1 MIYTADYLVTQNET
15 REVLEKAALVV
26 EGTRIAEVGPAADIL
41 ARHPGEPVMALGPA
55 VLLPGLINGHT
66 HVSMSPL
73 RGLGDDKA
81 LMAWL
86 QEEIFPREANLS
98 RDIQALGVRLS
109 LAELIR
115 TGCTAVYD
123 MYMRQ
128 RVAFEEAD
136 RAGIRGV
143 LAENVTRFY
152 PGLNGDTKEAL
163 FDEIRAVAAQYRD
176 HPRLRAGVAPHA
188 PYTTT
193 PELLRE
199 CRALADEIGAQFGMH
214 LAETKAEEEQTLSEY
229 GMRPVPYVD
238 SLGIL
243 RDDTSLFHC
252 VHVDDADIGI
262 LRKRGCVA
270 VHNPA
275 SNVKLASGF
284 APVPKMLAAG
294 VPVSIGTDGPASN
307 NAQDMFRE
315 LWLAAILGKAA
326 AGDPTAMTARLAL
339 DMATRHG
346 AAAIHDP
353 YVGSLEPGKKADF
366 VALDLR
372 SPNLCPVNDIVSNVV
387 YASTGFENRLTVVDG
402 RELYRD
408 GRFFTIDYEGLLGEM
423 DSVRAWAAKARD
435 K

>member
-1 MIYTADYLVTQNET
+1 MIYTADYLITQNEN
-15 REVLEKAALVV
+15 RDILEEAALFVS
-26 EGTRIAEVGPAADIL
+26 GTRIAEIGPAADVR
-41 ARHPGEPVMALGPA
+41 ARHPGEPVTDLGAA
-55 VLLPGLINGHT
+55 VLMPGLINGHT
-66 HVSMSPL
+66 HVAMSSM
-73 RGLGDDKA
+73 RGLGDDKS

-98 RDIQALGVRLS
+98 REVQALGVRLS
-109 LAELIR
+109 LAELLR
-115 TGCTAVYD
+115 TGCTAIYD

-128 RVAFEEAD
+128 QVAFEEAD

-143 LAENVTRFY
+143 IAENVTRFY
-152 PGLNGDTKEAL
+152 PGLNGNTKEEL
-163 FDEIRAVAAQYRD
+163 FAEIRAMAAAYGK
-176 HPRLRAGVAPHA
+176 HPRLRLAVTPHA

-199 CRALADEIGAQFGMH
+199 CRALADELGAQFGMH
-214 LAETKAEEEQTLSEY
+214 LAETKTEEEQALSEY

-238 SLGIL
+238 SLDIL

-252 VHVDDADIGI
+252 VHVDDADIAI
-262 LRKRGCVA
+262 LRARGCVA

-275 SNVKLASGF
+275 SNLKLASGI
-284 APVPKMLAAG
+284 ASVSKMLAAG
-294 VPVSIGTDGPASN
+294 IPVSIGTDGPASN

-315 LWLAAILGKAA
+315 LWLAAILGKSA

-353 YVGSLEPGKKADF
+353 EVGSLEPGKKADF

-372 SPNLCPVNDIVSNVV
+372 SPNLCPRNDIVSNVV
-387 YASTGFENRLTVVDG
+387 YASTGMENRLTVVDG
-402 RELYRD
+402 YELYRD
-408 GRFFTIDYEGLLGEM
+408 GRFLTIDYEGLLGEM
-423 DSVRAWAAKARD
+423 DSIRDWAAKARG
-435 K
+435 